1 MQRHDVATT
10 MDLTQS
16 VRLEAGFVRAANLD
30 DIGSLEDL
38 PRLKVTP
45 NIVRALSQ
53 ITTAMHGSRERAW
66 AVVGPYGAGKST
78 FALLVAALLT
88 GKWSSPWIAQALK
101 SLEEADTVLGRRLRE
116 ITRSKAYIPV
126 LLQGEPQPFAQC
138 LLERIIE
145 VDASLDFS
153 LLDGVDYRGLLS
165 RMRSGHIE
173 PQKVVRLIERAV
185 GNSRRAGYAGLVIIA
200 DEFGRFLDQLH
211 SASVRQNLA
220 FAQELAE
227 LSSRTRRGELHLFVV
242 LHQNFEDYA
251 VGITVHERTEWSK
264 IQGRFRQLALSEDPD
279 NLYGLLARCIN
290 VDNGVARLAEKVM
303 GEAWELVKDFPPFK
317 GSAREWKS
325 RLLRL
330 FPLHPLAVYSLPRLS
345 SRLGQNERTIFSFL
359 LSDEPYSFRGFL
371 RRAHSNGD
379 SPLLGL
385 DWLCDYF
392 LFNHATSL
400 VPLRFRRRL
409 AQLNFALERLSGRES
424 LATKIVK
431 VVGILE
437 LLESTELRPTEGVIA
452 AALNIRDEDDWG
464 QFRVALKHLTSQRVL
479 VARRYAGEFHLLPGS
494 DFDVTEA
501 VAEAADRW
509 RASEMDTGAFL
520 NDHLEPPPV
529 IARRHSFETGTVR
542 VAGRIFVEPA
552 RLAAAAP
559 REQGWK
565 AINESPDLTIEYV
578 VCSDSDEVAFAER
591 WVRKCRLWDRI
602 FVVPREPVAIH
613 ELCVQIR
620 ALQEISSHE
629 EVKADPI
636 AKQEVDLHF
645 RHMSS
650 LLRNRVQRVLDA
662 TSGCARWFWRGR
674 EVQVSTER
682 DVQSLVSN
690 ICNALFSRSPK
701 IANELVNRRQLS
713 SASVV
718 AVKKIVSG
726 LLESQDRPGL
736 GFKGN
741 GPEVTIFHA
750 VFERTGWHRHDGSG
764 YRLLPPGRA
773 YRLRPAWSL
782 IQRFLN
788 STVRERRPLSLLW
801 DELARPP
808 YGIRAGLAP
817 LLIWGALIER
827 RGECCLYERGTYVP
841 SWSPELYD
849 RFLRTPGEFEVRCV
863 SGTPLPSVLLGLSEV
878 LPKTPGACDQI
889 SGVNDFLQRLFGWYR
904 ALPDYT
910 KRTNALSPKAKEFR
924 RTISTATDPV
934 ELVFRQLPESLHLGS
949 LFDLPPR
956 RNVYQRQFRRVV
968 GELSRAYSRL
978 LDSVVERL
986 AALLGTARRLEA
998 VQAELAQLKE
1008 ALEDDLTDAA
1018 SKAFLLRAANRTDD
1032 TAAWAESVGAA
1043 VAGQPP
1049 RFWTDQTI
1057 KEFDERLAI
1066 IIHQIRQTQR
1076 AQTIR
1081 SQAGLSPGAKV
1092 KWLTVATPQ
1101 ATLIDEVIFEGGL
1114 SSDGWEAL
1122 STAEDVLGRLVG
1134 KLDTRQ
1140 RRQVLVELIARI
1152 WGKTEP

>member
-1 MQRHDVATT
+1 MQRP
-10 MDLTQS
+10 DLAARIDLNQS
-16 VRLEAGFVRAANLD
+16 VQLEAGFVRATNLD
-30 DIGSLEDL
+30 DIGRLEEL

-45 NIVRALSQ
+45 NIVSALRQ
-53 ITTAMHGSRERAW
+53 ITTAMYESRERSW

-78 FALLVAALLT
+78 FALLVAALLA
-88 GKWSSPWIAQALK
+88 GNRDSPWIANALE
-101 SLEEADTVLGRRLRE
+101 SLEEADRLLGRRLRE
-116 ITRSKAYIPV
+116 LTRSKTFIPI
-126 LLQGEPQPFAQC
+126 LLQGEPQPFAQS
-138 LLERIIE
+138 LLDKIIE
-145 VDASLDFS
+145 VDASVDFS
-153 LLDGVDYRGLLS
+153 LLDGVDYRGLVS
-165 RMRSGHIE
+165 RIHSGHIE
-173 PQKVVRLIERAV
+173 PQKLVRLIERAV
-185 GNSRRAGYAGLVIIA
+185 GNSRRAGYAGLVIIV

-251 VGITVHERTEWSK
+251 VGITAHERTEWSK

-279 NLYGLLARCIN
+279 NLYELLACCIK
-290 VDNGVARLAEKVM
+290 VDNRVARLADKVM
-303 GEAWELVKDFPPFK
+303 SEVWELVKDFPPFK
-317 GSAREWKS
+317 RSAREWKS

-330 FPLHPLAVYSLPRLS
+330 FPLHPLAVYALPRLS

-359 LSDEPYSFRGFL
+359 LSDEPYSFPGFL

-385 DWLCDYF
+385 SWLCDYF

-409 AQLNFALERLSGRES
+409 AQLNFALEQLADSEP

-431 VVGILE
+431 VIGILE
-437 LLESTELRPTEGVIA
+437 LLESAELRPTEGVVA
-452 AALNIRDEDDWG
+452 AALNIRDEDDWE

-494 DFDVTEA
+494 DFDVTDA

-509 RASEMDTGAFL
+509 RASELDTGAFL

-542 VAGRIFVEPA
+542 VASRIFVEPA
-552 RLAAAAP
+552 KLTATSRDLD
-559 REQGWK
+559 WK
-565 AINESPDLTIEYV
+565 TINESPDLTIEYV
-578 VCSDSDEVAFAER
+578 VCSGSEEVASAER
-591 WVRKCRLWDRI
+591 WVRKCRVWNRI
-602 FVVPREPVAIH
+602 FVVPSQPLAIH
-613 ELCVQIR
+613 ELCVQLR
-620 ALQEISSHE
+620 ALEELSSYE
-629 EVKADPI
+629 EVKTDPI

-645 RHMSS
+645 RHVSN
-650 LLRNRVQRVLDA
+650 LLRNRVQRVLDP

-674 EVQVSTER
+674 EVPVSTER
-682 DVQSLVSN
+682 DVQSLISS

-701 IANELVNRRQLS
+701 IANELVSRRQLS

-726 LLESQDRPGL
+726 LLMSQDKPGL

-750 VFERTGWHRHDGSG
+750 VFERTGWHRYDGSR

-773 YRLRPAWSL
+773 YRLRPAWNV

-841 SWSPELYD
+841 SWSSELYD
-849 RFLRTPGEFEVRCV
+849 RFLRTPEEFEVRCV
-863 SGTPLPSVLLGLSEV
+863 SGTPLPSVLLDLTEV
-878 LPKTPGACDQI
+878 LPKAPGGCDEI

-910 KRTNALSPKAKEFR
+910 KRTNALSPKAREFR

-934 ELVFRQLPESLHLGS
+934 ELVFRQLPESLQLGS

-956 RNVYQRQFRRVV
+956 DRVYQRRFRRVV
-968 GELSRAYSRL
+968 GELSQAYSRL
-978 LDSVVERL
+978 LGNMVEKL

-998 VQAELAQLKE
+998 IQAELARLNE
-1008 ALEDDLTDAA
+1008 ALADDLADAA
-1018 SKAFLLRAANRTDD
+1018 SKAFLLRAAIPTDD
-1032 TAAWAESVGAA
+1032 ATAWAESVGAA
-1043 VAGQPP
+1043 IAGQPP

-1066 IIHQIRQTQR
+1066 IVHQIRQTQK
-1076 AQTIR
+1076 AQALR
-1081 SQAGLSPGAKV
+1081 SQVGLRPGVQA
-1092 KWLTVATPQ
+1092 KWLTLATPDG
-1101 ATLIDEVIFEGGL
+1101 TLID
-1114 SSDGWEAL
+1114 
-1122 STAEDVLGRLVG
+1122 DVLLESELPPDAQDSLVAGEATLG
-1134 KLDTRQ
+1134 KIMAGLGDRE
-1140 RRQVLVELIARI
+1140 RRQVLVELITRL
-1152 WGKTEP
+1152 WGERRR